1 MHWID
6 NTGVIAALTKG
17 YSRAPDSVRILHVFK
32 AFCLGLGVSIWFQWV
47 PSKANIADLPSRSEF
62 ALLRRFGASEVPLV
76 FPEFEAWDGPV
87 GRVLA
92 SGRAAWGRLWGRGQ
106 KRGR

>member
-1 MHWID
+1 M
-6 NTGVIAALTKG
+6 
-17 YSRAPDSVRILHVFK
+17 FK

-62 ALLRRFGASEVPLV
+62 ALLRRLGASEVPLG

>member
-1 MHWID
+1 MRRLF
-6 NTGVIAALTKG
+6 G
-17 YSRAPDSVRILHVFK
+17 
-32 AFCLGLGVSIWFQWV
+32 
-47 PSKANIADLPSRSEF
+47 SKAKIADLPSRSEF

-92 SGRAAWGRLWGRGQ
+92 SGRKVAGERLGGRGQ
-106 KRGR
+106 KRGRG